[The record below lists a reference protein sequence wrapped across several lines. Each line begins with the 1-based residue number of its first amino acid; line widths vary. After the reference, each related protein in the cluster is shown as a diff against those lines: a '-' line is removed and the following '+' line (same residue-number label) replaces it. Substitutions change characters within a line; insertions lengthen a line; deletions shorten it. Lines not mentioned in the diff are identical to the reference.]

1 MLLQITQ
8 HTDSLSGLTPKT
20 EQDQTGLFLLIAGGV
35 IMVIIIVWFLVQL
48 GGKKHTDKQANIQ
61 STPKINKPT
70 ETVNKS
76 KAISTSKPKPEK
88 KQSQEET
95 QRKEEPTVIWA
106 EKPKTEKDKIE
117 KITREPVK
125 TKIVE
130 SQPEEQSQPKY
141 IGYNPINIF
150 EQTEPYNFPYVIMPK
165 PGCIIKFPRK
175 GRTGRKGFKE
185 DDFESYVTKYFSNVF
200 KIYDDRFITVKG
212 NCKPYE
218 PDITFTDEK
227 NGVNIFL
234 DIEIDEPYEGINDIA
249 LRKAT
254 HFQYLDTN
262 RNNAFKKRGW
272 IVIRFAEIQVHQ
284 EPLQCCLFVADVI
297 KSINSRFEI
306 PYDLLN
312 VIEVKPVKQ
321 WTKNEAEQWS
331 RQKYREKYLGI
342 DSFGFVSETE
352 RLEGVEETELGKL
365 IENEVED
372 ELPFI
377 PPKQESITSNN
388 PKRDIIEAAIHN
400 SKFLAFNYEGYR
412 TVTKPIKFIDLN
424 TFLADCYL
432 KNKKQEFS
440 LYKIQDPI
448 IKQKPYTLEG
458 TGPNLGVNN
467 IKNIVN
473 KAIQYG
479 KLIRMTYT
487 RAPWNEMIIDK
498 ETGEIIV
505 TNQIEQETTI
515 RTISNVNFAVNTMA
529 EEHIE
534 RYNLRNE
541 NYEYISA
548 YCHLREEERVFRPD
562 RISSIA
568 ILDI

>member
-8 HTDSLSGLTPKT
+8 HTDSLDSLTQKT
-20 EQDQTGLFLLIAGGV
+20 GQDQTGLFLLIAGGV
-35 IMVIIIVWFLVQL
+35 IMAIIIIWLLVRQ
-48 GGKKHTDKQANIQ
+48 GTKKTLKPTSIQ
-61 STPKINKPT
+61 STRKTNEPI
-70 ETVNKS
+70 ETVNKPKPDS
-76 KAISTSKPKPEK
+76 KTNPKPEK
-88 KQSQEET
+88 QKRQEEA
-95 QRKEEPTVIWA
+95 QRKNEPTTIQA

-117 KITREPVK
+117 KTTPEPVK
-125 TKIVE
+125 PKPVE
-130 SQPEEQSQPKY
+130 PLPEEQSQPKY

-165 PGCIIKFPRK
+165 PGSIIKFPRK
-175 GRTGRKGFKE
+175 GRSGRKGFKE
-185 DDFESYVTKYFSNVF
+185 ENFKSYLTKYFSNAF

-212 NCKPYE
+212 HSKPYE

-234 DIEIDEPYEGINDIA
+234 DIEIDEPYEGINEIA

-254 HFQYLDTN
+254 HFQYADTN

-297 KSINSRFEI
+297 KSIHSEFKI
-306 PYDLLN
+306 PSAFQKVDK
-312 VIEVKPVKQ
+312 VTTIKQ
-321 WTKNEAEQWS
+321 WTKEEAEQWS
-331 RQKYREKYLGI
+331 KERYREKYLNLPKG
-342 DSFGFVSETE
+342 FGYVPETE
-352 RLEGVEETELGKL
+352 KLEGVQETDLGEL

-372 ELPFI
+372 EPPFF
-377 PPKQESITSNN
+377 PPIEKSTISGN
-388 PKRDIIEAAIHN
+388 PKREMVQAAIQN
-400 SKFLAFNYEGYR
+400 SKFLALTYNSTR
-412 TVTKPIKFIDLN
+412 TVVKPLKFKDQD
-424 TFLADCYL
+424 TFVADCYL
-432 KNKKQEFS
+432 KNKQREFS
-440 LYKIQDPI
+440 LYETSDLV
-448 IKQKPYTLEG
+448 IKQKPFTLEG
-458 TGPNLGVNN
+458 TGPNLGEGT

-473 KAIQYG
+473 QSIEYG
-479 KLIRMTYT
+479 KLIRMKYT
-487 RAPWNEMIIDK
+487 RAPWNEMNIDI

-505 TNQIEQETTI
+505 TNQIDQETTI
-515 RTISNVNFAVNTMA
+515 RTISNVNFAVNTLA

-534 RYNLRNE
+534 QYNLRNE
-541 NYEYISA
+541 NHEYISA